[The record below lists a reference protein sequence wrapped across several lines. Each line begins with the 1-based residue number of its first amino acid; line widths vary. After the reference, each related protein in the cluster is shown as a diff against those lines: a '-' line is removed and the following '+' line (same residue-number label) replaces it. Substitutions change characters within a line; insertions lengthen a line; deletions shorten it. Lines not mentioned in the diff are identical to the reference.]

1 MSIIQIREA
10 KREGARLV
18 IALAGWSGDGK
29 TVTALHLAYGLANY
43 DAGKVGFLDAENR
56 RGSLNAD
63 VLKHSTRPTD
73 KPFLIGDLIA
83 PFTPERYIEAIEEF
97 QKAGVE
103 VLIVDSSSH
112 EWEGIGGCI
121 DIANA
126 GNPRMPNW
134 QTAKARHKKF
144 MNFLL
149 QTDMHIIVCVRA
161 REQDKPE
168 KVDGATVFV
177 KYGLQPI
184 QEKNFMFEMT
194 ASLMMH
200 EQGMRQSVLKCPGD
214 LQAILG
220 RGEGYITADDG
231 KAVRDW
237 VDGAQQVNPKVEKW
251 RNGLISKTQEG
262 LAVVNGFI
270 DQAPPH
276 IREAL
281 GEAFFDGLRKSAMA
295 HDEQASLE
303 RGSGD
308 TAGDS
313 SGTLAALASVVAS
326 TPAPAKPAAAT
337 PAPPAPAPA
346 PVQAATPPAPVP
358 APPPPPA
365 AVAKAPE
372 ADPVDLF

>member
-1 MSIIQIREA
+1 MAIIQIRPA

-43 DAGKVGFLDAENR
+43 DASKVGFLDAENR

-63 VLKHSTRPTD
+63 VLKKSTRPTD
-73 KPFLIGDLIA
+73 VPFLIGDLIA
-83 PFTPERYIEAIEEF
+83 PFTPERYTEAIDEF

-112 EWEGIGGCI
+112 EWEGTGGCI

-126 GNPRMPNW
+126 GNPKFPNW
-134 QTAKARHKKF
+134 NTTKARHKRF
-144 MNFLL
+144 MNHLL

-168 KVDGATVFV
+168 KDEDTGKMVFV

-200 EQGMRQSVLKCPGD
+200 DKGMSQAVLKCPGD
-214 LQAILG
+214 LVHVLG
-220 RGEGYITADDG
+220 REKGYITADDG

-237 VDGAQQVNPKVEKW
+237 VDGALQINPKVEKW

-262 LAVVNGFI
+262 LKVLNSFI
-270 DQAPPH
+270 EQAPPH
-276 IREAL
+276 ICEAL
-281 GEAFFDGLRKSAMA
+281 GESFFDGLRRSAVA
-295 HDEQASLE
+295 HDEQARAAGAVS
-303 RGSGD
+303 SDGD
-308 TAGDS
+308 TDT
-313 SGTLAALASVVAS
+313 SGTLSAIKDAVNT
-326 TPAPAKPAAAT
+326 TPPP
-337 PAPPAPAPA
+337 PSPAPAP
-346 PVQAATPPAPVP
+346 AATPPAPVATPLAPAQAPTPP
-358 APPPPPA
+358 APAPA
-365 AVAKAPE
+365 AAKAAEP
-372 ADPVDLF
+372 DPVDLF